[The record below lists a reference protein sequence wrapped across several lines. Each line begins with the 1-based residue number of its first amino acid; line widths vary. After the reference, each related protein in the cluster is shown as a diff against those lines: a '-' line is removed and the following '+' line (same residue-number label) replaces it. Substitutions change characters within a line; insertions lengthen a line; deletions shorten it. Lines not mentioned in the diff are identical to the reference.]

1 MHIYLYVCVCTK
13 NASVVV
19 AAALVSLSLLRY
31 HRKLFLL
38 PAEAKRWLQLIGISG
53 GEDNIS
59 VMTLHIALNCFIGKM
74 IVLVQF
80 E

>member
-1 MHIYLYVCVCTK
+1 MHRADHGDNTR
-13 NASVVV
+13 ASISRSSQ
-19 AAALVSLSLLRY
+19 VSSFIVFILSQ
-31 HRKLFLL
+31 
-38 PAEAKRWLQLIGISG
+38 EAKHRLQLIGKSG